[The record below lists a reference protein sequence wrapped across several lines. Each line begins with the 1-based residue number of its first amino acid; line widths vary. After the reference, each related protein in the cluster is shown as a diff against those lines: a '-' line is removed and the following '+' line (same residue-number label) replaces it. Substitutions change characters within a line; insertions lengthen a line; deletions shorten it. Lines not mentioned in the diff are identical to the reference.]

1 MLVFAEPYHETG
13 GITLNFVPEA
23 TAIEIMRNVARH
35 MEKKHITDD
44 CALVDFTVTHW
55 TETIEQ
61 MTDKMAKAM
70 WDRFHQGSGGEAAAV
85 AWEQVLRDPWREQA
99 KAALRALGVPIP

>member
-44 CALVDFTVTHW
+44 CALADFIVTHW

-61 MTDKMAKAM
+61 AIDKMAQSM
-70 WDRFHQGSGGEAAAV
+70 WYHTGTIAGPMSIEVWSKLDQK
-85 AWEQVLRDPWREQA
+85 PWIEQA